1 MRGPLLHHISG
12 SVLKEKWTKTPVLS
26 SLVGACSGQSFMRGC
41 AVAILLLLVVVHA
54 SLYRV
59 LIESMCRSLTATVK
73 A

>member
-12 SVLKEKWTKTPVLS
+12 NVLTEKWTKTPVLS

-41 AVAILLLLVVVHA
+41 AVAILLVVVHA
-54 SLYRV
+54 SLYPV